1 MMRDAICEHSIIFA
15 LDFKVNFR
23 SECTFVFFLPQNEAQ
38 CVDALSLDLD
48 KVFFCYVKIMGP
60 GIPGELLHFVGLY
73 TILGPYIQFQLS
85 ETALY
90 GPVRCC
96 TVL

>member
-1 MMRDAICEHSIIFA
+1 M
-15 LDFKVNFR
+15 
-23 SECTFVFFLPQNEAQ
+23 
-38 CVDALSLDLD
+38 DALSLDLD

-73 TILGPYIQFQLS
+73 TILGPYIQFRLS
-85 ETALY
+85 EIALY

-96 TVL
+96 TVLYGAVQSCTVLQSGGSPEINLAQNN